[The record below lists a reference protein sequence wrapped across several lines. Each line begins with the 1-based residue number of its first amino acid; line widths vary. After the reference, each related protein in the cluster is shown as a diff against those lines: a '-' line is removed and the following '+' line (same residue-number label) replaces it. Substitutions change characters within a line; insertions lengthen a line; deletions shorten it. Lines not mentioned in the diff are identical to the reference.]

1 VNDIKETVIEHIYGD
16 SWWGIS
22 TSEWTWRNKI
32 LKLKDK
38 FPDSVQIVADNEDG
52 SLYAKIPFKLV
63 KISKPRQVQ
72 MTDEQRAA
80 SVERLKKAREMRG
93 TKT

>member
-1 VNDIKETVIEHIYGD
+1 MSDIKETVIEHIYGD
-16 SWWGIS
+16 TWCGIS

-32 LKLKDK
+32 LKLKGQ

-52 SLYAKIPFKLV
+52 SLYAKIPFKFV

>member
-1 VNDIKETVIEHIYGD
+1 MNDIKETVIEHIYGD
-16 SWWGIS
+16 NWWGVS

-32 LKLKDK
+32 LKLKDP

-52 SLYAKIPFKLV
+52 SLYAKIPFKWV

-72 MTDEQRAA
+72 MTDEQKAA
-80 SVERLKKAREMRG
+80 SAERLRKAREMRG
-93 TKT
+93 NKT